1 MRFSKVI
8 LACLMAVLAFG
19 MLFTGCAKKEAAPS
33 KVTLNIMG
41 YGDNANAEGLTFKR
55 ICEEFMAE
63 NSDIVLNYEMLYDE
77 AYHQKV
83 VARLAAGDVPD
94 VAYMG
99 ADARWGASWQ
109 EANQQIDNTPY
120 YPSNIDVSLVPDFF
134 GNGNRPYLPL
144 GGSNYCTVVGVNTEL
159 LAKIGGKI
167 PETYEDLV
175 ALAKLC
181 KSNGIECISTHGADG
196 WVWGSCVM
204 SGIIPRT
211 TGDLK
216 WIEKAVNKQVKFTDE
231 GFVAALDVL
240 AQWVKDG
247 VISKD
252 AILIDNGTGLS
263 NFVNGKCLMY
273 IDGQWGFG
281 EQNLGD
287 LSKKVKLISIP
298 PVPGEKACAGSLAG
312 AWQVGY
318 GITKAGASDPAKLEA
333 AKKWIAYFFSET
345 ETIQRL
351 ADGAISAP
359 ILKNFTLPD
368 GMDPCIAEKATLGKY
383 PSCYVID
390 SYLSGTP
397 NDVLNAGMQNIV
409 AGKTTAK
416 ELAAA
421 VQRAFD
427 EQ

>member
-19 MLFTGCAKKEAAPS
+19 MLFTGCAKKEATPS

-63 NSDIVLNYEMLYDE
+63 NPDIVLNYEMLYDE

>member
-63 NSDIVLNYEMLYDE
+63 NPDIVLNYEMLYDE

>member
-8 LACLMAVLAFG
+8 LACLMAVLVFG

-63 NSDIVLNYEMLYDE
+63 NPDIVLNYEMLYDE

>member
-8 LACLMAVLAFG
+8 LACLMVVLAFG

-63 NSDIVLNYEMLYDE
+63 NPDIVLNYEMLYDE

>member
-1 MRFSKVI
+1 MRFSKVTI
-8 LACLMAVLAFG
+8 VCLMAVLAFG
-19 MLFTGCAKKEAAPS
+19 MIFTGCSKKPAASS

-63 NSDIVLNYEMLYDE
+63 NPDIVINYEMLYDE

-120 YPSNIDVSLVPDFF
+120 FPSNIDVSLIPDFF

-167 PETYEDLV
+167 PETYADLV

-181 KSNGIECISTHGADG
+181 KNNGIECISTHGADG

-252 AILIDNGTGLS
+252 SILIDNGTGLS

-318 GITKAGASDPAKLEA
+318 GITKVGASDPAKLEA
-333 AKKWIAYFFSET
+333 AKKWMAYFFSET

-351 ADGAISAP
+351 ADGGISAP
-359 ILKNFTLPD
+359 ILKNFKLPE